1 VSRRRR
7 GARGYILAE
16 ALVSAA
22 IASLAGLLSVTL
34 LIWSAEAVDRA
45 QSTVGATQVLS
56 RLYEEARTLTPDDLG
71 RPATGVLG
79 RFTWVRSP
87 GPSLDRDND
96 YSPAPVHFVVQWMAG
111 GQPQRMLLESVIRP
125 SARPDAAR
133 PKTP

>member
-1 VSRRRR
+1 VRPKRR

-56 RLYEEARTLTPDDLG
+56 RLYEEARTLTPDDLA
-71 RPATGVLG
+71 RPASGAMG
-79 RFTWVRSP
+79 RYSWVRSP
-87 GPSLDRDND
+87 GASLDRDND

-111 GQPQRMLLESVIRP
+111 GQPQRMLLETVIRP
-125 SARPDAAR
+125 SARPGT
-133 PKTP
+133 PKPGTP